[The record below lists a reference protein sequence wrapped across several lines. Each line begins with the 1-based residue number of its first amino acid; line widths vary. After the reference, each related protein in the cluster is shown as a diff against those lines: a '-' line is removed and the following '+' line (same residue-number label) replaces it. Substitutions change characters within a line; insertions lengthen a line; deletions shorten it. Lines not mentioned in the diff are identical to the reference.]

1 MTETRS
7 RIADAVRS
15 RPGIHF
21 NELVRSLGVATG
33 QVQYHLRELR
43 DGDVVVAEQLY
54 GQTHYYP
61 PTFDEW
67 ERRALALLCRETAGD
82 IVAYLLANGPA
93 RPGTVASE
101 LDIARSTL
109 EWHLDRLID
118 HDLVVKRKD
127 ERQVTLAVGSPD
139 RTVSLLREAN
149 PVLRERL
156 VARFTRLVDQLLAE

>member
-7 RIADAVRS
+7 RIADTVRS

-21 NELVRSLGVATG
+21 NELVRSLGLATG
-33 QVQYHLRELR
+33 QVQHHLRALR
-43 DGDVVVAEQLY
+43 DGDVVVAEHLY

-82 IVAYLLANGPA
+82 IVASLLANGPT
-93 RPGTVASE
+93 RPGTVASD

-109 EWHLDRLID
+109 EWHLDRLIE
-118 HDLVVKRKD
+118 HDLVDKQKD
-127 ERQVTLAVGSPD
+127 DREVTLAVASPD
-139 RTVSLLREAN
+139 RTVALLREAN
-149 PVLRERL
+149 PALRERL